1 MVLGVRLLLVDD
13 ERRLAD
19 SLKRG
24 LTADGFN
31 VDLADDGISGLWLA
45 KNNTYDVIVLDLML
59 PGKNGF
65 QVCADLRAASVWT
78 PVLVLTAKTGEY
90 DEIESLDIGADDFLS
105 KPFSYEVLLAH
116 LRALLRRGTRERPVQ
131 LRAGD
136 LVIDPAAHTCHRGST
151 LIELTPREFGLLEYL
166 LRYHDEILTKVQIL
180 DHVWG
185 SEYEGESNV
194 VEVYIS
200 YLRRKIDRPFSMN
213 SIRTVP
219 GVGYRLVS
227 RG

>member
-1 MVLGVRLLLVDD
+1 MRLLLVDD

-24 LTADGFN
+24 LTADGFT

-131 LRAGD
+131 LRADD

>member
-24 LTADGFN
+24 LTADGFT

-90 DEIESLDIGADDFLS
+90 DEIESLDVGADDFLT

-136 LVIDPAAHTCHRGST
+136 LVIDPATHTCHRGST
-151 LIELTPREFGLLEYL
+151 PIELTPREFGLLEYL

-227 RG
+227 SR

>member
-1 MVLGVRLLLVDD
+1 MRLLLVDD

>member
-1 MVLGVRLLLVDD
+1 MRLLLVDD

-59 PGKNGF
+59 PSKNGF

>member
-24 LTADGFN
+24 LTADGFT

-90 DEIESLDIGADDFLS
+90 DEIESLDVGADDFLT

-151 LIELTPREFGLLEYL
+151 PIELTPREFGLLEYL

-227 RG
+227 SR